1 MATTDNYAA
10 SIVDRKK
17 QIRAQ
22 FSTNLARLLDDKHM
36 KQSTLC
42 DEVTLEFGRM
52 GALKDPNDPN
62 SGPRS
67 LQPWELSRWA
77 RGQVTP
83 DPEAIAAIAKV
94 FGVQPDS
101 IVHGVTAE
109 ADPNAVVFSTKQLGD
124 RYFWEFKGTVSAAT
138 HRRLLAAL
146 TEEYAAP
153 APTMIRCDECGARF
167 PKDELDYDT
176 LPDGSTRYVCK
187 PCNRPR
193 IGADRP
199 AKVS

>member
-22 FSTNLARLLDDKHM
+22 FSSNLARLLDDKHM

-42 DEVTLEFGRM
+42 DEVTKLFAEEKVE
-52 GALKDPNDPN
+52 AP
-62 SGPRS
+62 SGPSKLKNPPAQTSAFRT

-83 DPEAIAAIAKV
+83 DPVAISAIAKV
-94 FGVQPDS
+94 LGVEPDA

-109 ADPNAVVFSTKQLGD
+109 ADQNAVVFSTKQMADG
-124 RYFWEFKGTVSAAT
+124 RFFWEFKGTVDVAT
-138 HRRLLAAL
+138 HRKLLA
-146 TEEYAAP
+146 
-153 APTMIRCDECGARF
+153 
-167 PKDELDYDT
+167 T
-176 LPDGSTRYVCK
+176 LAEAS
-187 PCNRPR
+187 
-193 IGADRP
+193 
-199 AKVS
+199 

>member
-22 FSTNLARLLDDKHM
+22 FSSNLARLLDDKHM

-42 DEVTLEFGRM
+42 DEVTKLFAEEKV
-52 GALKDPNDPN
+52 APP
-62 SGPRS
+62 SGPNKSKNPPAETSQFRT

-83 DPEAIAAIAKV
+83 DPVAISAIAKV
-94 FGVQPDS
+94 LRVKPDE

-109 ADPNAVVFSTKQLGD
+109 ADPNAVSFSTKQFGD
-124 RYFWEFKGTVSAAT
+124 RFFWEFKGMVDADT
-138 HRRLLAAL
+138 HRKLLA
-146 TEEYAAP
+146 
-153 APTMIRCDECGARF
+153 
-167 PKDELDYDT
+167 T
-176 LPDGSTRYVCK
+176 LAEAS
-187 PCNRPR
+187 
-193 IGADRP
+193 
-199 AKVS
+199 

>member
-10 SIVDRKK
+10 SIVDRKR

-22 FSTNLARLLDDKHM
+22 FSSNLARLLDDKHM

-52 GALKDPNDPN
+52 GVLKDPDNPD

-77 RGQVTP
+77 RGTVTP
-83 DPEAIAAIAKV
+83 DPVAIAAIAKV
-94 FGVQPDS
+94 FDVAPDS

-109 ADPNAVVFSTKQLGD
+109 ADPNAVIFSSKQLPDG
-124 RYFWEFKGTVSAAT
+124 RFFWEFKGTVDADT
-138 HRRLLAAL
+138 HRKLL
-146 TEEYAAP
+146 
-153 APTMIRCDECGARF
+153 G
-167 PKDELDYDT
+167 T
-176 LPDGSTRYVCK
+176 LAEAS
-187 PCNRPR
+187 
-193 IGADRP
+193 
-199 AKVS
+199 

>member
-10 SIVDRKK
+10 SIVDRKR

-22 FSTNLARLLDDKHM
+22 FSSNLARLLDDKHM

-52 GALKDPNDPN
+52 GILKDPNDKD
-62 SGPRS
+62 SGWRS

-83 DPEAIAAIAKV
+83 DPVAISAIATV
-94 FGVQPDS
+94 LGVRPDD

-109 ADPNAVVFSTKQLGD
+109 ADPNAVVFSTKQLGS
-124 RYFWEFKGTVSAAT
+124 RYFWEFKGTVDADT
-138 HRRLLAAL
+138 HRKLLA
-146 TEEYAAP
+146 
-153 APTMIRCDECGARF
+153 
-167 PKDELDYDT
+167 T
-176 LPDGSTRYVCK
+176 LSE
-187 PCNRPR
+187 
-193 IGADRP
+193 A
-199 AKVS
+199 S